1 MLLGR
6 VNIKLLSKAFNKIIL
21 FFLLVIACVKVGK
34 NSDCG
39 EVKCASSGGS
49 DQLMIMILV

>member
-1 MLLGR
+1 ML
-6 VNIKLLSKAFNKIIL
+6 NKIIL

-49 DQLMIMILV
+49 DQFNDYDLSLMTSST